1 MGSVPSD
8 RSFYAFHY
16 IPAHP
21 GHPLHSTLSSQDFQS
36 TSQLSQLVCAQF
48 SGRCGTGASADLRS
62 RSPFPPDVTF
72 GPAPSLRVRI
82 LLQLQQPIS

>member
-1 MGSVPSD
+1 MESVPSD

-21 GHPLHSTLSSQDFQS
+21 GNPLHSTLSCQDFQS

-48 SGRCGTGASADLRS
+48 SARDRGVS
-62 RSPFPPDVTF
+62 
-72 GPAPSLRVRI
+72 
-82 LLQLQQPIS
+82 

>member
-1 MGSVPSD
+1 MDPVPVPSD

-36 TSQLSQLVCAQF
+36 TSQLVSAGGVHSSVA
-48 SGRCGTGASADLRS
+48 GT
-62 RSPFPPDVTF
+62 T
-72 GPAPSLRVRI
+72 I
-82 LLQLQQPIS
+82 LSKKKT

>member
-1 MGSVPSD
+1 MDPVPSD

-21 GHPLHSTLSSQDFQS
+21 GHPLHSTELPGLPEHFSAVSAGVVCSS
-36 TSQLSQLVCAQF
+36 VP
-48 SGRCGTGASADLRS
+48 GTGASADLRS